1 MSAIVFLSRNGYR
14 LRAKVDES
22 EAIVLGVANGSVGRD
37 EFVDWIRA
45 HIVKRRAR

>member
-14 LRAKVDES
+14 LRAEVDES

-37 EFVDWIRA
+37 EFVDRIRA